1 MPIIN
6 GMLILDYPDRLTD
19 KVLMDEQKKLIDEQ
33 SAWMIDFIKKN
44 DIKIVGV
51 NGKIMIQDNDHN

>member
-19 KVLMDEQKKLIDEQ
+19 KVLTDEDKDLIQEQ
-33 SAWMIDFIKKN
+33 LDWMSDFVKKN
-44 DIKIVGV
+44 DIKFVGA
-51 NGKIMIQDNDHN
+51 NGKVIL